1 MKKGFTLAEVLIT
14 LGIIGVVAAMTIP
27 TLISNYQK
35 RQFVTG
41 LQKGYSIMNN
51 ALKMALAEDLTD
63 NLNQTSLWQALP
75 EDSSQFGNPNAIDF
89 SEFVG
94 VLSKYLKVQKYC
106 NPEEDGCFNIQ
117 YKILNGDDDDG
128 FYTKSNRLKVYTADG
143 LVYYFRLKSNTI
155 NEDIYWDDNLAY
167 NLIGYIGID
176 VNGDSGPNQNG
187 RDYFDILVFNNGK
200 LMFPG
205 TQEWKLIDNAFG
217 DWEGVCDVQYTGM
230 YPGDYCGARIFEE
243 GWRMDY

>member
-75 EDSSQFGNPNAIDF
+75 EDSFSVGIWQNIDF

-106 NPEEDGCFNIQ
+106 NPNEDGCFNIQ
-117 YKILNGDDDDG
+117 YKMLNGDDDDG

-143 LVYYFRLKSNTI
+143 LVYYFRLDKTP
-155 NEDIYWDDNLAY
+155 LAWY
-167 NLIGYIGID
+167 DYDLPFSGYIGID

-205 TQEWKLIDNAFG
+205 TQEFKNLSDGGWGSWKDTN
-217 DWEGVCDVQYTGM
+217 CDPAGGGS

-243 GWRMDY
+243 GWKMDY

>member
-14 LGIIGVVAAMTIP
+14 LGIIGVVAARTIP

-75 EDSSQFGNPNAIDF
+75 EDSISSGVGANTDF

-117 YKILNGDDDDG
+117 YKMLNGDDDDG
-128 FYTKSNRLKVYTADG
+128 SYTKSNRLKVYTADG
-143 LVYYFRLKSNTI
+143 LVYYFRLDKTPGAWYDYDLPFS
-155 NEDIYWDDNLAY
+155 
-167 NLIGYIGID
+167 GYIGID

-205 TQEWKLIDNAFG
+205 TQEWELTDNGFG
-217 DWEGVCDVQYTGM
+217 DWEGVCDVQYTGGV